1 MRQVLAVVS
10 IILALP
16 AGAQTLTG
24 GDWRVTTLAGGALPV
39 GVAPVLTFGPQ
50 GRVAGQSG
58 CNRFVA
64 SYAQDGLTLTFGA
77 LAGTKMACDAD
88 RMTVEQ
94 RMFAALAEV
103 RTWALTPGGALELMG
118 DAGLLVRA
126 ERP

>member
-1 MRQVLAVVS
+1 M
-10 IILALP
+10 
-16 AGAQTLTG
+16 
-24 GDWRVTTLAGGALPV
+24 TTLAGGALPA
-39 GVAPVLTFGPQ
+39 GVAPAMTFDAQ

-58 CNRFVA
+58 CNRFA
-64 SYAQDGLTLTFGA
+64 GSFAQDGLTLTFGA

-94 RMFAALAEV
+94 RMFAALAGV

-118 DAGLLVRA
+118 DAGLLIRA